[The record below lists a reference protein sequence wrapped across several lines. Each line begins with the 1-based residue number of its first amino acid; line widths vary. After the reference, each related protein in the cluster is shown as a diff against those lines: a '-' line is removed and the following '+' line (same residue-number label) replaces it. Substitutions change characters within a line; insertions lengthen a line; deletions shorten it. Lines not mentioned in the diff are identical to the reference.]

1 MIVKFLNNIRQNIS
15 KNLLKPK
22 VLVALSGG
30 LDSVVL
36 LHLAKLAQWQ
46 IIACHCNFGLRGEE
60 SDGDEDFVKDLC
72 ANLEIEL
79 EVIQFDTLSIAQETN
94 QNNIQALAR
103 DLRYD
108 WFKLLLKKHQFDYIA
123 TAHHASDQAETIL
136 YNLAKGTGLKGLGGI
151 KFVNKQIIRPLLFAT
166 RAEILEYAHAN
177 NLTWREDSS
186 NKKDKYKRNYIRQHI
201 SPLMQNINIG
211 FEKHILQT
219 SLIVQQAQSLVQEKI
234 HWFEENFVF
243 IHPNYLKIDLNELS
257 EKPYFE
263 LVIFEYLNQFGK
275 INAEQ
280 IADFT
285 TASIGSKW
293 QIGDYTLCK
302 DRDLLFVLELDAEKE
317 DFNIEIELK
326 EGLFDVADKE
336 LKIEILPIELF
347 KPERNPKVAWL
358 SKELINQKVII
369 TNNYQSK
376 SIKPLGM
383 NGKQKL
389 VSDILIDA
397 KTPDY
402 LKKQTLILEFNST
415 LLWVIGYK
423 QSDLFKVKP
432 EDEVVVRVEVL
443 G

>member
-1 MIVKFLNNIRQNIS
+1 MIEKFLNNNKQNFS
-15 KNLLKPK
+15 QNLLKPK
-22 VLVALSGG
+22 VLLALSGG

-36 LHLAKLAQWQ
+36 LHLAKLAQWE

-60 SDGDEDFVKDLC
+60 SNGDEVFVRDLC
-72 ANLEIEL
+72 TKLEIEL
-79 EVIQFDTLSIAQETN
+79 EVIQFDTLKIAQETN

-103 DLRYD
+103 ALRYD
-108 WFKLLLKKHQFDYIA
+108 WFKSLLKKHQFQYIA

-151 KFVNKQIIRPLLFAT
+151 KFVNNQIIRPLLFAT
-166 RAEILEYAHAN
+166 RTEILEYAQAN

-186 NKKDKYKRNYIRQHI
+186 NKKDKYKRNYIRHHI
-201 SPLMQNINIG
+201 SPLMQNVNIG

-219 SLIVQQAQSLVQEKI
+219 SLIVQQAQSLVEEKV
-234 HWFEENFVF
+234 HEFEENYVF
-243 IHPNYLKIDLNELS
+243 IYPHFLKIDLKELS

-263 LVIFEYLNQFGK
+263 LVIFEYLYQFGK
-275 INAEQ
+275 ITAEQ
-280 IADFT
+280 IAEFK
-285 TASIGSKW
+285 TASVGSKW

-302 DRDLLFVLELDAEKE
+302 DRDWLFILELDIEKE
-317 DFNIEIELK
+317 DFSIELELK
-326 EGLFDVADKE
+326 EGRFDVADKE

-358 SKELINQKVII
+358 SKELINQKIII
-369 TNNYQSK
+369 TNNYHSK

-402 LKKQTLILEFNST
+402 LKKDTLILELNST

-432 EDEVVVRVEVL
+432 EDEVVVRVEVV